1 MMTVAAAAASP
12 RARDAT
18 ASPPRVLVLL
28 ASYNGAR
35 WIRQQLESILAQDGV
50 DAHITIRDD
59 GSSDSTLQEIA
70 GLAADG
76 RIELASASPPT
87 GSAAGNFFTLIGQYA
102 ADGFDFVAFSDQDD
116 IWRQQKLA
124 HACRLLQD
132 TGSAAYSSATIAQWE
147 DGRQRLVALSGRQ
160 NTCDFLFEGG
170 GQGCTFVLSASF
182 YERVRRFIAEHPAL
196 TQGLHFHDW
205 TVYALARA
213 WGLRWA
219 FDSRPTVVYRQHS
232 GNDTGA
238 RGSFPGARKR
248 LALLRNGWYRGQ
260 LERISL
266 LCAAAAPDDV
276 RIAAWRRTLAAPRGW
291 KRTARL
297 VRFCLHWGRRRTR
310 DRAVF
315 TLACLA
321 GWV

>member
-1 MMTVAAAAASP
+1 MTVAAAAVAP
-12 RARDAT
+12 RALDPTAAT
-18 ASPPRVLVLL
+18 PPRVLVLL

-35 WIRQQLESILAQDGV
+35 WIRQQLESILSQDGV

-59 GSSDSTLQEIA
+59 GSSDSTLTEIT
-70 GLAADG
+70 GLADR
-76 RIELASASPPT
+76 RIELAPPSPPT

-116 IWRQQKLA
+116 IWRREKLA
-124 HACRLLQD
+124 HACRLLRH

-160 NTCDFLFEGG
+160 NACDFLFEGG
-170 GQGCTFVLSASF
+170 GQGCTFVLSAAF
-182 YERVRRFIAEHPAL
+182 YERVRRFIAEHPGS

-219 FDSRPTVVYRQHS
+219 FDSTPTVVYRQHS

-260 LERISL
+260 LERIAL
-266 LCAAAAPDDV
+266 LCATAAPDDA
-276 RIAAWRRTLAAPRGW
+276 RIAAWRRTLDEPRGW
-291 KRTARL
+291 QRTLLL
-297 VRFCLHWGRRRTR
+297 VRFCLRWGRRRTR